1 MKQNSRFLAGFF
13 VVLEHAMNEVIWYNE
28 FRHFRMGGFHLLDS
42 LIQFFKNRSVRRV
55 AVFVLVAF
63 VLYLLRSMMEII
75 LLTFIFSFLITRLE
89 GFILRRISIYRQII
103 VLILYVVIALALVF
117 VVVKYV
123 PLLTEQIK
131 QLVNFI
137 NQFFTTDDSNNEFI
151 NYLVSLANQVDMM
164 KYIEQGVQI
173 IVAYLTNI
181 GAVLFNVFVALMLSL
196 FFSLGKDQLIRF
208 TNQFATSKIA
218 FIYEEV
224 KYFGQ
229 KFVATFGKVIE
240 AQFLIAIVNCALT
253 TIALWILDFPQLLT
267 LSIMV
272 FLLGLIPVA
281 GVIISMIPL
290 TIIAYTIGGVQ
301 YLFYIILIVVVI
313 HALESYVLNPK
324 LMSAKTDLPV
334 FYTFIIL
341 IFGEHFFGI
350 WGLIV
355 GIPVVM
361 FFLDVLGVTDQAEHL
376 LEKKPKKTPKQDP
389 ES

>member
-1 MKQNSRFLAGFF
+1 M
-13 VVLEHAMNEVIWYNE
+13 
-28 FRHFRMGGFHLLDS
+28 DS

-63 VLYLLRSMMEII
+63 VLYLLRSMMDII